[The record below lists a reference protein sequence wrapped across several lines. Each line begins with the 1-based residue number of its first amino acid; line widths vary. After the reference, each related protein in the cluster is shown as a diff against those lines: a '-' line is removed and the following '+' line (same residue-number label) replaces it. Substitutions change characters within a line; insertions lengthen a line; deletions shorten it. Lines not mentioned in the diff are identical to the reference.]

1 MSSMLNIN
9 SLHDEILER
18 EAKKELIYEEVFK
31 KVVDKIKYTNKKSND
46 CFLLYSCPN
55 FIYGVPRYDLQ
66 PCLAYIMKKLTDKYF
81 RVSYHAPNI
90 LFISWQHL
98 PPKSASN
105 NHLSY
110 IPSTQ
115 HSLLEYQ
122 DNKLEL
128 ENQKSKS
135 YVFNE
140 IDKEFLLNSSKYRG
154 GIEKKKESKRTNHQP
169 VNYNPKPN
177 YYNNK
182 NNYYSKSKQTK
193 QTKQSKQSNS
203 RYPQSDYQVKKLAI
217 DPNYIISN
225 TGVNTPNNN
234 NNYLDNYTNNNYTN
248 NNTNNN
254 YTNNNTNNNY
264 TNNNYTNNNNYTKT
278 NTKKDKNLDDILNEL
293 DSDFTGTL
301 L

>member
-1 MSSMLNIN
+1 MLNIN

-46 CFLLYSCPN
+46 CFLMYSCPN

-122 DNKLEL
+122 DNKMEL
-128 ENQKSKS
+128 ENQKSKT

-140 IDKEFLLNSSKYRG
+140 IDKEFLLNSSKYKG
-154 GIEKKKESKRTNHQP
+154 GIERKKESKRTNHQP
-169 VNYNPKPN
+169 VNYNPNPN
-177 YYNNK
+177 YYNSN
-182 NNYYSKSKQTK
+182 NNYYSKSKQS
-193 QTKQSKQSNS
+193 KQSKQSKS
-203 RYPQSDYQVKKLAI
+203 RSPQSDYQVKKLAI

-225 TGVNTPNNN
+225 TGVNTSGSN
-234 NNYLDNYTNNNYTN
+234 NNYSDNYTNNNYTN
-248 NNTNNN
+248 N
-254 YTNNNTNNNY
+254 YTNNYNNTN
-264 TNNNYTNNNNYTKT
+264 TKT

>member
-31 KVVDKIKYTNKKSND
+31 KVVDKIKFTNKKSND
-46 CFLLYSCPN
+46 CFLMYSCPN
-55 FIYGVPRYDLQ
+55 YIYGVPRYDLQ

-81 RVSYHAPNI
+81 RVTFYAPNI

-115 HSLLEYQ
+115 HTLLEYQ

-140 IDKEFLLNSSKYRG
+140 IDKEFLLNSSKYKG
-154 GIEKKKESKRTNHQP
+154 GIERKKESKRTNNQP

-177 YYNNK
+177 YYNKK
-182 NNYYSKSKQTK
+182 NQQNNN
-193 QTKQSKQSNS
+193 SN
-203 RYPQSDYQVKKLAI
+203 YQVKKLAI

-225 TGVNTPNNN
+225 EGVNKSPIINNNIVSNNNLSNNNLN
-234 NNYLDNYTNNNYTN
+234 NNYNNKNS
-248 NNTNNN
+248 NTR
-254 YTNNNTNNNY
+254 
-264 TNNNYTNNNNYTKT
+264 
-278 NTKKDKNLDDILNEL
+278 KKEKGLDDILNEL
-293 DSDFTGTL
+293 DNDFTGTL

>member
-1 MSSMLNIN
+1 MLNIN

-46 CFLLYSCPN
+46 CFLMYSCPN

-122 DNKLEL
+122 DNKMEL
-128 ENQKSKS
+128 ENQKSKT

-140 IDKEFLLNSSKYRG
+140 IDKEFLLNSSKYKG
-154 GIEKKKESKRTNHQP
+154 GIERKKESKRTNHQP
-169 VNYNPKPN
+169 VNYNPNPN
-177 YYNNK
+177 YYNSN
-182 NNYYSKSKQTK
+182 NNYYSKSKQS
-193 QTKQSKQSNS
+193 KQSKQSKS
-203 RYPQSDYQVKKLAI
+203 RSPQSDYQVKKLAI

-225 TGVNTPNNN
+225 TGVNTPGIN
-234 NNYLDNYTNNNYTN
+234 NNYSDNY
-248 NNTNNN
+248 
-254 YTNNNTNNNY
+254 NNNY
-264 TNNNYTNNNNYTKT
+264 TNNNYNNNYTNT

>member
-18 EAKKELIYEEVFK
+18 ESKKELIYEDVFK

-46 CFLLYSCPN
+46 CFLMYSCPT
-55 FIYGVPRYDLQ
+55 FIYGIPRYELQ

-81 RVSYHAPNI
+81 RVTYHAPNI

-98 PPKSASN
+98 PPKSTSN
-105 NHLSY
+105 NHLAY

-128 ENQKSKS
+128 ENRKSKT

-140 IDKEFLLNSSKYRG
+140 IDKEFLLNSSKYKG
-154 GIEKKKESKRTNHQP
+154 DIERKKNSKRNNNQP
-169 VNYNPKPN
+169 INYNPKPN
-177 YYNNK
+177 YYNTK
-182 NNYYSKSKQTK
+182 NNNYNTK
-193 QTKQSKQSNS
+193 LNQSLSSNS
-203 RYPQSDYQVKKLAI
+203 VKNKSNYQVKKLAI
-217 DPNYIISN
+217 DANYLISN
-225 TGVNTPNNN
+225 TGVNIPVNT
-234 NNYLDNYTNNNYTN
+234 NY
-248 NNTNNN
+248 NNTNS
-254 YTNNNTNNNY
+254 NNT
-264 TNNNYTNNNNYTKT
+264 T
-278 NTKKDKNLDDILNEL
+278 NTSNNKKEKNLDDILKEL
-293 DSDFTGTL
+293 DKDFSGTL

>member
-31 KVVDKIKYTNKKSND
+31 KVVDKIKFTNKKSND
-46 CFLLYSCPN
+46 CFLMYSCPN
-55 FIYGVPRYDLQ
+55 YIYGVPRYDLQ

-81 RVSYHAPNI
+81 RVTFYAPNI

-122 DNKLEL
+122 DNKMEL

-182 NNYYSKSKQTK
+182 NNYSKNNAKSTNRQYS
-193 QTKQSKQSNS
+193 SNNNS
-203 RYPQSDYQVKKLAI
+203 NYQVKKLSI
-217 DPNYIISN
+217 DPNYIIN
-225 TGVNTPNNN
+225 NEGVNKSPHINNTKHIQNENNIVNNN
-234 NNYLDNYTNNNYTN
+234 INY
-248 NNTNNN
+248 
-254 YTNNNTNNNY
+254 
-264 TNNNYTNNNNYTKT
+264 
-278 NTKKDKNLDDILNEL
+278 TKKDKNLDDILNEL
-293 DSDFTGTL
+293 DNDFTGTL

>member
-1 MSSMLNIN
+1 
-9 SLHDEILER
+9 
-18 EAKKELIYEEVFK
+18 
-31 KVVDKIKYTNKKSND
+31 
-46 CFLLYSCPN
+46 
-55 FIYGVPRYDLQ
+55 
-66 PCLAYIMKKLTDKYF
+66 MKKLTDKYF
-81 RVSYHAPNI
+81 RVTFYAPNI

-122 DNKLEL
+122 DNKMEL

-135 YVFNE
+135 DFLNE

-182 NNYYSKSKQTK
+182 KHNKSSYSRGWP
-193 QTKQSKQSNS
+193 S
-203 RYPQSDYQVKKLAI
+203 RCIYFNVF
-217 DPNYIISN
+217 
-225 TGVNTPNNN
+225 
-234 NNYLDNYTNNNYTN
+234 
-248 NNTNNN
+248 
-254 YTNNNTNNNY
+254 
-264 TNNNYTNNNNYTKT
+264 
-278 NTKKDKNLDDILNEL
+278 
-293 DSDFTGTL
+293 FTIVFIVLSTV
-301 L
+301 

>member
-31 KVVDKIKYTNKKSND
+31 KVVDKIKFTNKKSND
-46 CFLLYSCPN
+46 CFLLYTCPN
-55 FIYGVPRYDLQ
+55 YIYGVPRYDLQ

-81 RVSYHAPNI
+81 RVTYHAPNI

-98 PPKSASN
+98 PPKSSNN
-105 NHLSY
+105 NHLAY

-122 DNKLEL
+122 DNKMEL

-140 IDKEFLLNSSKYRG
+140 IDKEFLLNSSKYKG
-154 GIEKKKESKRTNHQP
+154 GIERKKENKRNNNQP

-182 NNYYSKSKQTK
+182 NNYSKHNSKSSNKQY
-193 QTKQSKQSNS
+193 SSHNNSN
-203 RYPQSDYQVKKLAI
+203 YQVKKLAI

-225 TGVNTPNNN
+225 EGVQTSPHTNSNTRNINNGNNSMNNN
-234 NNYLDNYTNNNYTN
+234 H
-248 NNTNNN
+248 
-254 YTNNNTNNNY
+254 
-264 TNNNYTNNNNYTKT
+264 
-278 NTKKDKNLDDILNEL
+278 TKKEKNLDDILNEL
-293 DSDFTGTL
+293 DNDFTGTL

>member
-31 KVVDKIKYTNKKSND
+31 KVVDKIKFTNKKSND
-46 CFLLYSCPN
+46 CFLMYSIPN
-55 FIYGVPRYDLQ
+55 YIYGVPRYDLQ

-81 RVSYHAPNI
+81 RVTFYAPNI

-115 HSLLEYQ
+115 HTLLEYQ

-140 IDKEFLLNSSKYRG
+140 IDKEFLLNSSKYKG
-154 GIEKKKESKRTNHQP
+154 GIERKKESKRTNHQP

-177 YYNNK
+177 YYNTK
-182 NNYYSKSKQTK
+182 NNYSKNNTKSTNRQYS
-193 QTKQSKQSNS
+193 SNNNS
-203 RYPQSDYQVKKLAI
+203 NYMVKKLAI

-225 TGVNTPNNN
+225 TGVHNLGSNNN
-234 NNYLDNYTNNNYTN
+234 TYPDNYTNNNYTN
-248 NNTNNN
+248 NNYN
-254 YTNNNTNNNY
+254 
-264 TNNNYTNNNNYTKT
+264 KT
-278 NTKKDKNLDDILNEL
+278 NTKKENGLDDILNEL
-293 DSDFTGTL
+293 DNDFTGTL

>member
-1 MSSMLNIN
+1 MLNIN

-46 CFLLYSCPN
+46 CFLMYSCPN

-122 DNKLEL
+122 DNKMEL
-128 ENQKSKS
+128 ENQKSKT

-140 IDKEFLLNSSKYRG
+140 IDKEFLLNSSKYKG
-154 GIEKKKESKRTNHQP
+154 GIERKKESKRTNHQP
-169 VNYNPKPN
+169 VNYNPNPN
-177 YYNNK
+177 YYNSN
-182 NNYYSKSKQTK
+182 NNYYSKSKQ
-193 QTKQSKQSNS
+193 SKQSRPSKS
-203 RYPQSDYQVKKLAI
+203 RSPQSDYQVKKLAI

-225 TGVNTPNNN
+225 TGVNTPGSN
-234 NNYLDNYTNNNYTN
+234 NNYSDNY
-248 NNTNNN
+248 
-254 YTNNNTNNNY
+254 NNNY
-264 TNNNYTNNNNYTKT
+264 TNNNYNNNYTNT